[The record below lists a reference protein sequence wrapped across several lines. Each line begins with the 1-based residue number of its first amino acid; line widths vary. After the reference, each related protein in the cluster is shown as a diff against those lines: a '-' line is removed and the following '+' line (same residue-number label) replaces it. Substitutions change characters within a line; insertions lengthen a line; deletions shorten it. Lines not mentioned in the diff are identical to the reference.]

1 MNADCEKFKMR
12 FGKYS
17 GETLL
22 EISES
27 DEGLKY
33 LDWLLSGEIYLQ
45 PETREALEEFVSL
58 PHIEREMERVIG

>member
-1 MNADCEKFKMR
+1 MSDCEKFVMP
-12 FGKYS
+12 FGKYK

-33 LDWLLSGEIYLQ
+33 LDWLLGGDIDLR
-45 PETREALEEFVSL
+45 PGTREAIEEFVAL